1 MDTKLKDLLLKA
13 NFEQIFQKLGYAYF
27 TNGKYNLNIIGVRN
41 LLNGDKQDNTF
52 NDAIICIYKDSINKF
67 ISSLFIY
74 FYILNFN
81 YFYKLIINLIIH
93 KIKKLKHIFTNTFEL
108 WQHINF
114 KQFKIQIDFYFG
126 SSVSSTFLKYLL

>member
-52 NDAIICIYKDSINKF
+52 NDAIVCIYKDDNDTW
-67 ISSLFIY
+67 L
-74 FYILNFN
+74 
-81 YFYKLIINLIIH
+81 
-93 KIKKLKHIFTNTFEL
+93 KI
-108 WQHINF
+108 
-114 KQFKIQIDFYFG
+114 FG
-126 SSVSSTFLKYLL
+126 NVQQTQV